1 MKVGVVGA
9 GAIGGLIAGRIASHV
24 AGLVPESQVSIL
36 ARGASLEHLQRKG
49 LAVYEADPQASDGFA
64 RTFDGPV
71 NASDSA
77 AVLGVQDILII
88 SLKYNAMA
96 AVVPKIAP
104 MIGPETIIFSAMN
117 GVPWWFAHGLSA
129 APAGMKLE
137 AVDPDGVFSKVLP
150 VEQVIG
156 CVVHLAGSVRGPGVI
171 QRNLGNR
178 LVIGEPNGQMTERLR
193 SVTELLERARF
204 DVEPTD
210 SIHAAL
216 WFKLWGNM
224 TVNPVSAITGAWSDV
239 ILADPLLRGFLSDLM
254 REAAQVGDKIGL
266 PIHEDPESRHQVTAK
281 LGAFKTSMLQDVEAG
296 KPLELDALVAAV
308 REIAQQV
315 DVRTPHIDALLGLTR
330 VFAKTRN
337 LL

>member
-1 MKVGVVGA
+1 MKVAVVGA
-9 GAIGGLIAGRIASHV
+9 GAIGGLMAGRLA
-24 AGLVPESQVSIL
+24 ALVPGAQVSIL
-36 ARGASLEHLQRKG
+36 ARGESLARLRDEG
-49 LAVYEADPQASDGFA
+49 LTVYEADPDAPDGFA
-64 RTFDGPV
+64 TTYDGPV
-71 NASDSA
+71 NVSDNA
-77 AVLGVQDILII
+77 DDLGVQDLVVI

-96 AVVPKIAP
+96 AVVPRLAP
-104 MIGPETIIFSAMN
+104 LIGPRTIIFSAMN
-117 GVPWWFAHGLSA
+117 GVPWWFTHGLSA
-129 APAGMKLE
+129 APANMRLPS
-137 AVDPDGVFSKVLP
+137 VDPDGAFSKALP
-150 VEQVIG
+150 VDQVIG
-156 CVVHLAGSVRGPGVI
+156 CVVHLAGSTRGPGVI

-178 LVIGEPNGQMTERLR
+178 LVIGEPNGQMSDRLK
-193 SVTELLERARF
+193 SVTDLFGQARF

-210 SIHAAL
+210 NIQAAL

-224 TVNPVSAITGAWSDV
+224 TGNPVSAITGAWSDV

-296 KPLELDALVAAV
+296 KPIELDALVTAV
-308 REIAQQV
+308 RDIAQQT
-315 DVRTPHIDALLGLTR
+315 DTPTPHIDALLGLTR